1 MKHVPAL
8 VGLAVLAVSGPVA
21 AQAGAQSPTPIEALS
36 RCVAENTTGKDR
48 KDLARWLFV
57 AMSAH
62 PEMKSISP
70 APREA
75 ADEVSRITGALFTRL
90 MAETCR
96 QQVRAAIQAGGP
108 AAIQA
113 AFGVLGQ
120 LAMQE
125 LMADKDVAATMG
137 LLDRYVDREK
147 LDAAMR

>member
-1 MKHVPAL
+1 MKHIATLVSFSALAL
-8 VGLAVLAVSGPVA
+8 VALVA
-21 AQAGAQSPTPIEALS
+21 TPARAQSPAPIEALS

-70 APREA
+70 TSREA
-75 ADEVSRITGALFTRL
+75 AEEVSRVTGALFTRL

-108 AAIQA
+108 AAIQT

-137 LLDRYVDREK
+137 LLDRYVDRDK
-147 LDAAMR
+147 LDAAVR